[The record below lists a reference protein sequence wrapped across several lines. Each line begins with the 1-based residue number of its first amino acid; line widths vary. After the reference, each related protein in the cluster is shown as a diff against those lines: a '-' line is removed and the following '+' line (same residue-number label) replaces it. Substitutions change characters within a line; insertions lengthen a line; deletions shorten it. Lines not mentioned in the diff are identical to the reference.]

1 MYGSAFCLRLTL
13 SSSFCLRRWYFLC
26 KTSCASSFALSW
38 VASLSHSSFI
48 LSSLRRRIPHSSLS
62 EAASAWWSTQLRNG
76 HHAKKTNKK
85 TKKNH
90 QSHQVLILLR
100 TSPVCLLSTRKIHT
114 EVMWSYFI
122 VSCVEASL
130 NLFKSTPGC
139 IFTPAV
145 KASAPVL
152 NLSDCNKNIFIH
164 SIKRDGCEINNDE

>member
-62 EAASAWWSTQLRNG
+62 EAASAWWNTQLRNG

-85 TKKNH
+85 TKKKPP
-90 QSHQVLILLR
+90 I
-100 TSPVCLLSTRKIHT
+100 TPG
-114 EVMWSYFI
+114 SYFAPHE
-122 VSCVEASL
+122 SCMFVKYKENTHRSHVE
-130 NLFKSTPGC
+130 LFHCELCRS
-139 IFTPAV
+139 FTEP
-145 KASAPVL
+145 
-152 NLSDCNKNIFIH
+152 F
-164 SIKRDGCEINNDE
+164 